1 MIILKSMETIC
12 KVLLAMCLG
21 VMAFAYGLG
30 YYAGQP
36 IPNPALL
43 YLLVIAI
50 VALLLCCV
58 LLIIE

>member
-1 MIILKSMETIC
+1 METIC

-36 IPNPALL
+36 IPDPALL